1 MSLSCCSSNPNVE
14 GKVEDGGSSSCVF
27 NWSNLPDDLKVEI
40 LSRIPDKPLIRLKC
54 ICKSLYFLISNT
66 CAPRFSS
73 PSPSAVFYGL
83 IYLRGGENFLAL
95 APDSGVVS
103 QRLWQNLMALF
114 ASCEAE
120 HKAEHILDCCNGL
133 FLLASR
139 SSNPN
144 QYFVSNPTTSECIR
158 IPVNP
163 LHSDFKYS
171 SLAFDPTVTLHY
183 KIIRFA
189 QVTQLLN
196 LDVYSSETG
205 GWVCHTIA
213 FEPVLDL
220 GRWIQSSVY
229 LNGVLYRLS
238 MAKYLVCINLGLKKH
253 TKTNVKLKAQ
263 AFELPQKDEFN
274 QCGSIGTSKGALLY
288 FVKDKYRILIWT
300 FDDSCC
306 WVLKHST
313 NFHGPVWHQPLHYIF
328 KFHRDFRKFKF
339 YAFHPSEDQIFLGF
353 LGRMLCYNH
362 DTKDFYFLNY
372 CRPLYEEYYALP
384 CSLCGVVLNSVI
396 ESH

>member
-1 MSLSCCSSNPNVE
+1 MSLSSFNCNPSVE
-14 GKVEDGGSSSCVF
+14 GKKEDGVSSSCVF
-27 NWSNLPDDLKVEI
+27 SWSNLPDDLKVEI

-54 ICKSLYFLISNT
+54 VCKSLYFLISNA

-83 IYLRGGENFLAL
+83 IYSRVGENSLTL
-95 APDSGVVS
+95 APDSKYGTVA
-103 QRLWQNLMALF
+103 R
-114 ASCEAE
+114 
-120 HKAEHILDCCNGL
+120 GL

-139 SSNPN
+139 SSNPT
-144 QYFVSNPTTSECIR
+144 QYFVCNPTTSECIR

-163 LHSDFKYS
+163 LHGDFKYS
-171 SLAFDPTVTLHY
+171 SLAFDPTVTLHH

-189 QVTQLLN
+189 RVTQILN

-205 GWVCHTIA
+205 GWACHTID

-220 GRWIQSSVY
+220 GRWVQSSVY

-238 MAKYLVCINLGLKKH
+238 MAKYLVCINLGLKEH

-263 AFELPQKDEFN
+263 AFELPQKDEFD

-288 FVKDKYRILIWT
+288 FIKDNYRILIWT

-306 WVLKHST
+306 WVLKHIT
-313 NFHGPVWHQPLHYIF
+313 NFHGSVWHRPLHNIL
-328 KFHRDFRKFKF
+328 KFYPDFRKFKF
-339 YAFHPSEDQIFLGF
+339 YAFHPNEDQIFLG
-353 LGRMLCYNH
+353 LLCVILFYNH
-362 DTKDFYFLNY
+362 NTKDFYFLY
-372 CRPLYEEYYALP
+372 LLSCCDVGISKEYYVLP
-384 CSLCGVVLNSVI
+384 CSRSGVVLNSVI
-396 ESH
+396 KSH